1 MQHIGMPFMH
11 IIIMQPGIIM
21 LIMHSQQAWII
32 FSAILSPL
40 VQVIIMPMSIMSN
53 LHMPMLMLQVQTIMP
68 FMVMQQ
74 EHMPPAI
81 MLQRF

>member
-1 MQHIGMPFMH
+1 MPF
-11 IIIMQPGIIM
+11 IIIMQVQPGIIID
-21 LIMHSQQAWII
+21 IMQSQQAWII
-32 FSAILSPL
+32 FSAVLSPL
-40 VQVIIMPMSIMSN
+40 VQVIIMPMSIDSI
-53 LHMPMLMLQVQTIMP
+53 LHMPMDMLQVQTIMP

>member
-1 MQHIGMPFMH
+1 MPF
-11 IIIMQPGIIM
+11 IIIMQVQPGIIM
-21 LIMHSQQAWII
+21 FIMQSQQAWII

-40 VQVIIMPMSIMSN
+40 VQVIIMPMSIGSN
-53 LHMPMLMLQVQTIMP
+53 LHMPMVMLQVQTIMP

>member
-1 MQHIGMPFMH
+1 MPF
-11 IIIMQPGIIM
+11 IIIMQVQPGIIM
-21 LIMHSQQAWII
+21 FIMQSQQAWII

-40 VQVIIMPMSIMSN
+40 VQVIIMPMSIGSN
-53 LHMPMLMLQVQTIMP
+53 LHRPMVMLQVQTIMP